1 MLLSTWELFI
11 GKFIVDKLFYKV
23 INFMYDIPYI
33 KPRTKIEI
41 QWNHF
46 AFGQKP
52 FLRICFD
59 KSEITVFH
67 FLHV

>member
-1 MLLSTWELFI
+1 MLLSTWELII

-41 QWNHF
+41 Q
-46 AFGQKP
+46 
-52 FLRICFD
+52 
-59 KSEITVFH
+59 
-67 FLHV
+67 